1 MRKLMSL
8 MIGFGVGAGI
18 GAALVMLFAP
28 EAGEK
33 VIAELKRGWA
43 ETMAEARLA
52 SQQRRADLE
61 AQLAANRRLPAPKT
75 PR

>member
-1 MRKLMSL
+1 MRKLLSL

-33 VIAELKRGWA
+33 IIAELKRGWS

-52 SQQRRADLE
+52 SQKRRAELE
-61 AQLAANRRLPAPKT
+61 AQLAKNRLLPPT
-75 PR
+75 TSR